1 MDFPLPP
8 PDPHENLAGAPPLL
22 KLAAPTMCFPLGPPD
37 EEAERLAAALL
48 DHRPGALFVFAAR
61 R

>member
-8 PDPHENLAGAPPLL
+8 PDPYEHLAVAPPL

-37 EEAERLAAALL
+37 EETERLASSLL
-48 DHRPGALFVFAAR
+48 DHRPGALFVFAQPR
-61 R
+61 P